1 MIINNK
7 EALNRLHSPMNLL
20 NQLNSLKSN
29 NRKNAMSLFVPE
41 KKVESVTRQE
51 VKLTFNPFSE
61 SKVEEY
67 KEPVPS
73 THHEITPTLDNLI
86 ENSTEQVRLS
96 LAHDAALG
104 VLNSAVSLLAQKLE
118 DVKADKLP
126 SVITATSKVVESI
139 RRERLESSKTKD
151 REVHY
156 HFYTPEQK
164 KISDYEVI
172 DIT

>member
-1 MIINNK
+1 MIINDK

-29 NRKNAMSLFVPE
+29 NRKNAMSLFVGAATPI
-41 KKVESVTRQE
+41 KQE

-104 VLNSAVSLLAQKLE
+104 VLNSAVALLQTKLD